1 MFKLKRKVEKLL
13 LRILPDKYRIEIYR
27 RGGVKIGKHCEIYKT
42 VSFGSEPWLITI
54 GDYVRITSGVKFCT
68 HDGGMWVIRNA
79 GYDNNADVFGK
90 IIIGN
95 NVHIGW
101 NSIIMPGVTIGNNV
115 VVGVNSVVTK
125 DIPDNCVVAGCPAK
139 VIRSL
144 DSYYEK
150 NKPVIIDTKGVNV
163 KRKELI
169 LEKLEQRE
177 NERL

>member
-1 MFKLKRKVEKLL
+1 
-13 LRILPDKYRIEIYR
+13 
-27 RGGVKIGKHCEIYKT
+27 
-42 VSFGSEPWLITI
+42 
-54 GDYVRITSGVKFCT
+54 
-68 HDGGMWVIRNA
+68 
-79 GYDNNADVFGK
+79 
-90 IIIGN
+90 
-95 NVHIGW
+95 
-101 NSIIMPGVTIGNNV
+101 MPGVTIGNNV